1 MKYKLVVV
9 GKIKEEYYREAIA
22 EYVKRISRFAS
33 VEVTEVAECLF
44 KGEPNAKEMDK
55 ILLTEG
61 RNILAKCEG
70 YVVLLDTQGK
80 QLSSVE
86 FAETLEKAKQT
97 CATFTFVIGGSYG
110 LSDEVRARADLR
122 VSFGKIT
129 LPHQLCRVVLAEQLY
144 RACAIN
150 NNIAYHK

>member
-22 EYVKRISRFAS
+22 EYVKRISRFAA

-44 KGEPNAKEMDK
+44 KGEPNAKEIDK
-55 ILLTEG
+55 ILLAEG

-86 FAETLEKAKQT
+86 FAEALEKAKQT
-97 CATFTFVIGGSYG
+97 NATFTFVIGGSYG

-144 RACAIN
+144 RACAIS